1 MDGLIDNVTLKE
13 FKIFHGL
20 DRELYTILVRDL
32 SLNPSESLQVMGFWL
47 CLERGGFSNLIST
60 ILSLDPLLINKAYD
74 EAVTCLHLVNDTNHS
89 PLSPKETAGIP
100 LTSRLLK
107 TEVSQHYFQE
117 NRHKVFHDIQNLVSD
132 VYIPALSD
140 IMEQARR
147 GSFAKSPA
155 QNRPPPVLVPVP
167 EPVYQPPVQVITF
180 DDLVARAFSGLSFQ
194 GGCDVGRSQ
203 IGGEAETRSARTMF
217 VTFSKGYPVAEAEVR
232 EFFTRLFGNCI
243 ESLYMQEV
251 EPDEQ
256 ALYARIVFVKPSYIQ
271 FILNGEGKAKFSIN
285 GKHVWMR
292 QFVPRN
298 GRSWPCGCPTV
309 GPSVCPH
316 QH

>member
-1 MDGLIDNVTLKE
+1 MDGLIDDVTLEE
-13 FKIFHGL
+13 FKIFYGL

-32 SLNPSESLQVMGFWL
+32 SRNPSESLQVMGFWL
-47 CLERGGFSNLIST
+47 WLERGGFSNLIST
-60 ILSLDPLLINKAYD
+60 LLSLDLLLVNKACD
-74 EAVTCLHLVNDTNHS
+74 EALACLHFVNNPSHS
-89 PLSPKETAGIP
+89 PLPPGMTAGIP
-100 LTSRLLK
+100 LTRRLLK
-107 TEVSQHYFQE
+107 TEVSLLYFQE
-117 NRHKVFHDIQNLVSD
+117 NRLKVFHDVQNLVSD

-147 GSFAKSPA
+147 GAFVKSPV
-155 QNRPPPVLVPVP
+155 RPKPPPVPA
-167 EPVYQPPVQVITF
+167 ITF
-180 DDLVARAFSGLSFQ
+180 DDLIARAFSGLSIE
-194 GGCDVGRSQ
+194 GGCNMGRARC
-203 IGGEAETRSARTMF
+203 GGEGPPRSARTMF

-271 FILNGEGKAKFSIN
+271 FILNGQGKAKFSIN

-292 QFVPRN
+292 QFVPRS
-298 GRSWPCGCPTV
+298 GRTWPCGCPTV
-309 GPSVCPH
+309 GPSACPH
-316 QH
+316 QY